1 MLSVILPAY
10 NEEKMIRKAADTVGE
25 ILAGA
30 DIPYELVFVNDG
42 SKDATWDEI
51 EAVSLSDPHITGVNF
66 SRNFGKEAAM
76 LAGLANAS
84 GDCCAVMDCDLQH
97 PPQTLVEMYRLWQ
110 QGYEVVEGV
119 KRTRGKESVL
129 HRASAG
135 LFYRLISRAAKID
148 MSRAS
153 DFKLLDRRAADALL
167 AMPERSIFF
176 RALSSWIGFKKTT
189 VEFDVQERT
198 EGESKWSTRS
208 LVQYAVKNIVA
219 FSTAPMQFVTVAGFC
234 VFVFAIVLG
243 IQTLIKYFSGHAIE
257 GFTTVILL
265 ILIIGSVIM
274 ISLGIIGYYI
284 AKIYEEVKGR
294 PRYLISKTIRASEL
308 REKGQK
314 AEKACK

>member
-25 ILAGA
+25 ILAQEK
-30 DIPYELVFVNDG
+30 IPYELVFVNDG

-51 EAVSLSDPHITGVNF
+51 EKTAAANEHITGVNF

-119 KRTRGKESVL
+119 KRTRGKESAF

-135 LFYRLISRAAKID
+135 LFYRLISSAAKID

-153 DFKLLDRRAADALL
+153 DFKLLDGGA
-167 AMPERSIFF
+167 
-176 RALSSWIGFKKTT
+176 
-189 VEFDVQERT
+189 
-198 EGESKWSTRS
+198 
-208 LVQYAVKNIVA
+208 
-219 FSTAPMQFVTVAGFC
+219 
-234 VFVFAIVLG
+234 
-243 IQTLIKYFSGHAIE
+243 
-257 GFTTVILL
+257 
-265 ILIIGSVIM
+265 
-274 ISLGIIGYYI
+274 
-284 AKIYEEVKGR
+284 
-294 PRYLISKTIRASEL
+294 
-308 REKGQK
+308 
-314 AEKACK
+314 